1 MREEDDRPIGR
12 TNAVVAGKRRVI
24 PWIWEGVVAE
34 EAVTLL
40 SAPEKV
46 GKTTLLSLLLDRRR
60 AGGEQPDRKHL
71 ARLQPRLRPRL
82 DHGRAEWNPPV
93 HRQQ

>member
-12 TNAVVAGKRRVI
+12 TNAVAAGKRRVI
-24 PWIWEGVVAE
+24 PWIWVGVVAE

-46 GKTTLLSLLLDRRR
+46 GKTTLLRLLLVRRR
-60 AGGEQPDRKHL
+60 E
-71 ARLQPRLRPRL
+71 
-82 DHGRAEWNPPV
+82 
-93 HRQQ
+93 